1 MYKKLNV
8 SIGFTPEEVVYH
20 TALLEQTSTHPLA
33 HAILDEAKRR
43 NLSLSQPNADAKIKE
58 VTGKGVY
65 GVKNGRNIRVGS
77 LSFLQDQGI
86 QTKELIRTE
95 QFSVYVAIDGK
106 LAGAFLIQDTVR
118 PGMKNTIKRL
128 RLQGVKKVIMLTG
141 DMQDSANRIAQQV
154 QVDEFHARMLPEEK
168 LHYIEEAKK
177 SRKVAMVGDG
187 MNDAP
192 ALTKADIGITFGG
205 KRTDL
210 AVEASDVV
218 ISHDNPYVLTE
229 LMDLSKETMK
239 TVKQNVLATFAING
253 SAILLGAFGL
263 ISTVTGAAIHNL
275 ATIGVVL
282 NSIKILVKGEKH
294 RATVYGSPRYT
305 WKTADS
311 NTFAA

>member
-1 MYKKLNV
+1 M
-8 SIGFTPEEVVYH
+8 
-20 TALLEQTSTHPLA
+20 
-33 HAILDEAKRR
+33 
-43 NLSLSQPNADAKIKE
+43 
-58 VTGKGVY
+58 
-65 GVKNGRNIRVGS
+65 
-77 LSFLQDQGI
+77 
-86 QTKELIRTE
+86 RTE

-118 PGMKNTIKRL
+118 PGMKNTIKRM

-154 QVDEFHARMLPEEK
+154 QVDEFYARMLPEEK
-168 LHYIEEAKK
+168 LHYIEEEKK

-229 LMDLSKETMK
+229 LIDLSKDTMK

-263 ISTVTGAAIHNL
+263 ISSVTGAAIHNL

-305 WKTADS
+305 WKNSDS
-311 NTFAA
+311 SALAA